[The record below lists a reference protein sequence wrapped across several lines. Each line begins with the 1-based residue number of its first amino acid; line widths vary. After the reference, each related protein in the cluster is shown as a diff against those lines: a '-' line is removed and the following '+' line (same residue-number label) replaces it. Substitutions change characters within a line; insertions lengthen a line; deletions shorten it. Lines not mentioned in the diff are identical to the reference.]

1 MRYVLY
7 PILVAERH
15 LSCDGEDLQDAR
27 ARVRLGV
34 LLVAPDAAEG
44 SASQDEIT
52 RWLELAD
59 IALRIG
65 RNEAA

>member
-1 MRYVLY
+1 MAKIFKMPEPESDWDYV
-7 PILVAERH
+7 
-15 LSCDGEDLQDAR
+15 
-27 ARVRLGV
+27 
-34 LLVAPDAAEG
+34 LVAPDAAEG

-59 IALRIG
+59 IALRID